1 MNKVG
6 VMVAV
11 EIDAVL
17 KKYGTPAREEV
28 MGGFPVRV
36 YVNDSYEMYVIHSG
50 AGELS
55 AAAATQV
62 LISLCSVDLIVNFG
76 VVGGLTPE
84 MAMSSS
90 CIIER
95 VVHYE
100 MDTSALDGYEVGRYG
115 CYPDVFIP
123 IDRKLVEKAL
133 EIAPELKPVTCAS
146 GDKFVA
152 DPAKKNALH
161 EQFGA
166 DICEMEAAAVAL
178 TCDRCGVPCIFI
190 KTLSDSITGGAEE
203 FTKQLEITSDIC
215 MSIADRI
222 IQEF

>member
-1 MNKVG
+1 
-6 VMVAV
+6 MVAV

-17 KKYGTPAREEV
+17 KKYGTPKREETL
-28 MGGFPVRV
+28 GGFNVRV
-36 YVNDSYEMYVIHSG
+36 FENDRYEMYVIHSG
-50 AGELS
+50 AGELR
-55 AAAATQV
+55 AAAATQI
-62 LISLCSVDLIVNFG
+62 LISLCHVDLVVNFG

-100 MDTSALDGYEVGRYG
+100 MDTSALDHYEVGRYE
-115 CYPDVFIP
+115 CYPDIWIP
-123 IDRKLVEKAL
+123 IDQSLVKKAL

-152 DPAKKNALH
+152 DPEKKRALH
-161 EQFGA
+161 EAFDA

-178 TCDRCGVPCIFI
+178 TCDHNGIPCMFI
-190 KTLSDSITGGAEE
+190 KTVSDSVTGGAEE
-203 FTKQLEITSDIC
+203 FSMQLEKTSDIC

-222 IQEF
+222 IEEF